1 MIDRTLAPA
10 SFPVKNFNFRTY
22 RKIILND
29 HIEGLVIPDKQH
41 PICSIEII
49 FRSGSWFEKNPGV
62 AFLTGKMLL
71 EGTTTKNGEEIAL
84 AFEHMGAHSLKPLF
98 TTRNTFYTQLP
109 DPRVRGH

>member
-10 SFPVKNFNFRTY
+10 SFPVKNFNFRNY
-22 RKIILND
+22 RKIILNG

-71 EGTTTKNGEEIAL
+71 EGTLHQKWR
-84 AFEHMGAHSLKPLF
+84 
-98 TTRNTFYTQLP
+98 RNSVGF
-109 DPRVRGH
+109 

>member
-49 FRSGSWFEKNPGV
+49 FRSGSWFEKNPGI

-71 EGTTTKNGEEIAL
+71 EETTTKNGEEIAL
-84 AFEHMGAHSLKPLF
+84 AFEQMLAYCHQPL
-98 TTRNTFYTQLP
+98 Q
-109 DPRVRGH
+109 